1 MNKIKKGL
9 DSLLLAEFMVQV
21 SSNSFISH
29 HKAAA
34 DTHRLAEELDAI
46 NTMVSASE
54 LSEEQAVIHRQ
65 FRLNVLKMKLLAI
78 EGVDEIA
85 LERTLDGMGKVIRQ
99 FYGI

>member
-34 DTHRLAEELDAI
+34 DTQRLAEELDAI

-65 FRLNVLKMKLLAI
+65 LRLNALKMKLLAMRVLMI
-78 EGVDEIA
+78 
-85 LERTLDGMGKVIRQ
+85 LRLNRRWMG
-99 FYGI
+99 